1 MLLSDVD
8 EHRGLINGVT
18 SLAEADLTGY
28 ARSILDESPER
39 VAAQVRPAASAVIAQ
54 YGDVAAVSGALFYE
68 TNRPQPGYTAPLVG
82 ASIGEEL
89 AASLGWALTPLF
101 KPDLFM
107 PEDAVSRL
115 QGVVQQYVAN
125 ADRATIIEAARRDPV
140 KASTVRYARAGA
152 CAFCA
157 MMSAQLARAG
167 GAHWHDNCHCVEVPS
182 WDAVP
187 APESALRDLHREQ
200 YEAARKSLIDAQHA
214 HPDYAGLS
222 HRRFLRRHPELSVN
236 NKNLAR
242 MMREMFGFAH

>member
-28 ARSILDESPER
+28 TRSILDESPER

-89 AASLGWALTPLF
+89 VASLGWALTPLF
-101 KPDLFM
+101 KPDLFT

-157 MMSAQLARAG
+157 MMSAQTVHGSGR
-167 GAHWHDNCHCVEVPS
+167 WHDHCHCVEAPS
-182 WDAVP
+182 WDAAP

-200 YEAARKSLIDAQHA
+200 YEAARKALIDAQRS

-222 HRRFLRRHPELSVN
+222 HRKFLRRHPELSVN

-242 MMREMFGFAH
+242 VMREMFGFAH